1 MTIVSYLAALAAK
14 LFALEQE
21 VRNMATNP
29 GMTDVEAAKL
39 AQLAEDVGGLKA
51 RADAM
56 ESSLNEVKAKLD
68 AISQAQGD
76 LSSLPPLT

>member
-76 LSSLPPLT
+76 LSSLPPLV